1 MKFQDRRK
9 IMSTI
14 KIKLVKS
21 PIGKV
26 PKHRKTI
33 KALGLRKLHQVVE
46 KNDTPQIRGMLKQVD
61 YMIEVEE

>member
-1 MKFQDRRK
+1 
-9 IMSTI
+9 MSTI

-21 PIGKV
+21 PIGKI

-33 KALGLRKLHQVVE
+33 KALGLKKINQVVE

-61 YMIEVEE
+61 YMIEVVE

>member
-1 MKFQDRRK
+1 
-9 IMSTI
+9 MSTI

-33 KALGLRKLHQVVE
+33 QALGLRKLHQVVE

-61 YMIEVEE
+61 YMIEVVE